1 MRSRYLR
8 QIIYVKGRDLK
19 SRRRTGCPLLFRN
32 SFLSLCLSAPFSYE
46 WCMTGRGWGGWGR
59 LKSVQLILSKHRP
72 PPSERHINSLTRTA
86 FTDTHIIILTC
97 TRYIQFGLE
106 TPTDLTELGGK
117 KDFPSS
123 WAHSDPGNSADRD
136 KYCTTTVVLKDWRFY
151 STTVLHKDV
160 ENGLTFPTTA
170 AAVSRV
176 RISSSSNCQLFQAN
190 HVC

>member
-1 MRSRYLR
+1 MLR
-8 QIIYVKGRDLK
+8 AETSSLVEGQVVLYYSGIVFSLFV
-19 SRRRTGCPLLFRN
+19 SLLRFPMN
-32 SFLSLCLSAPFSYE
+32 DAWLGE
-46 WCMTGRGWGGWGR
+46 GGGGGEMEGGR

-97 TRYIQFGLE
+97 TRYVQFGLE
-106 TPTDLTELGGK
+106 TPTDLTELGGELGK

-170 AAVSRV
+170 AAVSHV
-176 RISSSSNCQLFQAN
+176 RISSGSNCQLFQAS
-190 HVC
+190 HVR